1 MLMLIAFLI
10 LIHFVLSCCVLFLSG
25 PVLSCLSLSYPVLSC
40 LVLSCLVLSCL
51 FLCCPVFSFLILS
64 VFSYIILWVGWRV
77 CDTSSHQITEVK
89 HTSPQP
95 VTGLVSRLVFM
106 GSIPVLHN
114 NLWCQKHLKPTSG

>member
-1 MLMLIAFLI
+1 MLIAFLI

-64 VFSYIILWVGWRV
+64 VLSYIVLWVGWRV

-89 HTSPQP
+89 NTSPQP

-114 NLWCQKHLKPTSG
+114 NLWCQKHLKPTS

>member
-64 VFSYIILWVGWRV
+64 VLSYIVLWVGWRV

-95 VTGLVSRLVFM
+95 VTGLVSRLVFT
-106 GSIPVLHN
+106 GSTPVLHN

>member
-95 VTGLVSRLVFM
+95 VTGLVSRLVFT